1 MSKKTLRT
9 LTQYIVNRKDKKKLR
24 RYLLDYA
31 QLENLLIHLLNDT
44 MPGEGACKKDW
55 KVWNLLTNRV
65 LMKAVLK
72 ENAGREKTKAQIA
85 ELLQHFGTHHFLV
98 KSIQHCK
105 EKKINGHNASMLIS
119 RLKKNFSNTFEQI
132 KKYKRGEIEDFP
144 SFPQAK
150 KLRRKYK
157 FSVPFESS
165 KFTCKKD
172 GIYLNFFNKQER
184 FYFPLKGK
192 LKNIDINNVTVGFY
206 HSDVYINLSYQDKV
220 PQAKAQLNTNDR
232 KRKYAG
238 LDIGIKNLFALF
250 IDDEST
256 HSLVY
261 SGKGL
266 IAKNVSW
273 NREIAQIQSQQK
285 ATKNQLQL
293 SKLRKN
299 YKQMMAKRRRSFK
312 GQFEQIS
319 SAILKYLLKHQ
330 VTHLMISKNLSFAK
344 QKGKIKQQKNSK
356 QTFYQIPFG
365 NFLNI
370 LQAKCLRAS
379 IVVEVVDEAWTSK
392 TSVLSD
398 DVQQSQS
405 RSSTG
410 KTGYRGVMINKQ
422 HHRGLYFDK
431 VFKVIYNSDVGAAAN
446 HIKVFAQLA
455 VQNLSKYLFKICN
468 PKKIKSTREFN
479 CFIETLNS

>member
-1 MSKKTLRT
+1 MWISIVSKKTLRT

-44 MPGEGACKKDW
+44 MPGEDACKKDW
-55 KVWNLLTNRV
+55 KAWNLLTNRV

-85 ELLQHFGTHHFLV
+85 ELLQHFGTHNFLV

-119 RLKKNFSNTFEQI
+119 RLKKNFSNTFELI

-232 KRKYAG
+232 RHKYAG

-256 HSLVY
+256 H
-261 SGKGL
+261 
-266 IAKNVSW
+266 
-273 NREIAQIQSQQK
+273 R
-285 ATKNQLQL
+285 T
-293 SKLRKN
+293 
-299 YKQMMAKRRRSFK
+299 
-312 GQFEQIS
+312 
-319 SAILKYLLKHQ
+319 
-330 VTHLMISKNLSFAK
+330 
-344 QKGKIKQQKNSK
+344 
-356 QTFYQIPFG
+356 
-365 NFLNI
+365 
-370 LQAKCLRAS
+370 
-379 IVVEVVDEAWTSK
+379 
-392 TSVLSD
+392 
-398 DVQQSQS
+398 
-405 RSSTG
+405 
-410 KTGYRGVMINKQ
+410 
-422 HHRGLYFDK
+422 
-431 VFKVIYNSDVGAAAN
+431 VI
-446 HIKVFAQLA
+446 I
-455 VQNLSKYLFKICN
+455 
-468 PKKIKSTREFN
+468 
-479 CFIETLNS
+479 